1 MNLEEREATND
12 EIRALLKDTNEQ
24 LNKMA
29 VEWRQRSRKWEK
41 QNEEWEKQF
50 KLKNEEREKERQKER
65 KEREKQNEEREKERK
80 EREKQNEKREKER
93 EQWWQEFNAKNAA
106 WEKRSQATDKKIAKV
121 AGLFDTQWGKLIE
134 SLVEGG
140 VLKLFQDRGVRVT
153 EVHPRAKSHR
163 NGSTMEVDL
172 LLINETD
179 VVVIEV
185 KTTLKV
191 KHVRN
196 FLKRMDKFFTF
207 FPRYKEQT
215 VYGGVAALRIE
226 QESDRFAAKQGLF
239 TLQVGGDGLV
249 KLLNDETFKAHNF
262 G

>member
-1 MNLEEREATND
+1 LSGLETKGISSFPRFTWERGKELYLEKNTKEDAMNLAEHEIITN
-12 EIRALLKDTNEQ
+12 EIRALLKDTNERI
-24 LNKMA
+24 NKMA
-29 VEWRQRSRKWEK
+29 AERMRSSEKW
-41 QNEEWEKQF
+41 
-50 KLKNEEREKERQKER
+50 R
-65 KEREKQNEEREKERK
+65 KEFDAN
-80 EREKQNEKREKER
+80 
-93 EQWWQEFNAKNAA
+93 NAA
-106 WEKRSQATDKKIAKV
+106 WEKRSKAIDKKIDKV

-140 VLKLFQDRGVRVT
+140 VLNLFQDRGVRVT

-163 NGSTMEVDL
+163 NGDTMEVDL
-172 LLINETD
+172 LLVNEYD

-191 KHVRN
+191 KHVRH

-215 VYGGVAALRIE
+215 VFGGVAALRIE
-226 QESDRFAAKQGLF
+226 QEADRYAAKQGLF
-239 TLQVGGDGLV
+239 ALQVGGDGLV
-249 KLLNDETFKAHNF
+249 KFLNDEAFKARNF